1 MISMT
6 KPKIFIL
13 SGPIQSG
20 KTSRLFKWCEGRNDV
35 AGILTPDVDGK
46 RFFFDIETKNLF
58 LMEAGENEENIL
70 SIGKYKFSKSAFELA
85 SQILSH
91 AINKNSG
98 WIIVDEVGPLELK
111 GEGFSEVI
119 KKLFLIPSDLNIILV
134 VRENLFDTVLQYFN
148 IKEYSLFSEL

>member
-1 MISMT
+1 MM
-6 KPKIFIL
+6 KPEVFIL

-20 KTSRLFKWCEGRNDV
+20 KTTRLIKWCEGRNDV
-35 AGILTPDVDGK
+35 TGILTPDVDGK

-58 LMEAGENEENIL
+58 LMEAREDEGNIL
-70 SIGKYKFSKSAFELA
+70 SIGKYKFSKSAFERA
-85 SQILSH
+85 SQILLN

-98 WIIVDEVGPLELK
+98 WIIIDEVGPLELK

-119 KKLFLIPSDLNIILV
+119 KKLFLIPSELNIILV

-148 IKEYSLFSEL
+148 IKEYRLFSEL

>member
-1 MISMT
+1 M
-6 KPKIFIL
+6 KPEVFIL

-20 KTSRLFKWCEGRNDV
+20 KTTRLIKWCEGRNDV
-35 AGILTPDVDGK
+35 TGILTPDVDGK

-58 LMEAGENEENIL
+58 LMEAREDEGNIL
-70 SIGKYKFSKSAFELA
+70 SIGKYKFSKSAFERA
-85 SQILSH
+85 SQILLN

-98 WIIVDEVGPLELK
+98 WIIIDEVGPLELK

-119 KKLFLIPSDLNIILV
+119 KKLFLIPSELNIILV

-148 IKEYSLFSEL
+148 IKEYRLFSEL

>member
-1 MISMT
+1 MM
-6 KPKIFIL
+6 KPEVFIL

-20 KTSRLFKWCEGRNDV
+20 KTTRLIKWCEGRNDV
-35 AGILTPDVDGK
+35 TGILTPEVDGK

-58 LMEAGENEENIL
+58 LMEAREDEGNIL
-70 SIGKYKFSKSAFELA
+70 SIGKYKFSKSAFERA
-85 SQILSH
+85 SQILLN

-98 WIIVDEVGPLELK
+98 WIIIDEVGPLELK

-119 KKLFLIPSDLNIILV
+119 KKLFLIPSELNIILV

-148 IKEYSLFSEL
+148 IKEYRLFSEL

>member
-35 AGILTPDVDGK
+35 SGILTPDLHGK
-46 RFFFDIETKNLF
+46 RYFMDITTKELF

-70 SIGKYKFSKSAFELA
+70 SVGKYKFSKAAFERA
-85 SQILSH
+85 SQILSN

-98 WIIVDEVGPLELK
+98 WIIIDEVGPLELK

-119 KKLFLIPSDLNIILV
+119 KLFLIPSDLNIILV